1 MSIDS
6 TLLAKRAAALAGE
19 KKAIDIRVL
28 DLRPVAGFTD
38 FFVICSAGSDRQIK
52 AIHDAIREGIK
63 RNFGRNPDRVDG
75 ERDSNWVCMDYGDAM
90 IHIMAPAARS
100 FYRLE
105 QLWADAESLD
115 LKAS

>member
-1 MSIDS
+1 MSNDS
-6 TLLAKRAAALAGE
+6 TLLAKHAAKLAGD

-52 AIHDAIREGIK
+52 AIHDAVREGIK
-63 RNFGRNPDRVDG
+63 QDFGRNPDRVDG
-75 ERDSNWVCMDYGDAM
+75 ERDSNWVLMDYGDAM
-90 IHIMAPAARS
+90 VHIMSPEARG

-105 QLWADAESLD
+105 QLWADAEE